1 MVGSIRTLLDG
12 RRGNPRRGRIP
23 WLLASGLVSSRRWV
37 AHYCWPSESNDAMIL
52 NLTHRGE
59 IGEVESL
66 WLVLGGQV
74 FEAVRINFI
83 YFVSPIYSLVASI

>member
-1 MVGSIRTLLDG
+1 
-12 RRGNPRRGRIP
+12 
-23 WLLASGLVSSRRWV
+23 
-37 AHYCWPSESNDAMIL
+37 MIL

-74 FEAVRINFI
+74 FEVVRINFI